1 MAHKF
6 WSYNKKLALKSNFY
20 DFWKQENLLGSAI
33 EMIQDNTFLLQK
45 KEIVIFKT
53 KSDEKVISI
62 LFLFFILSHLF

>member
-1 MAHKF
+1 
-6 WSYNKKLALKSNFY
+6 
-20 DFWKQENLLGSAI
+20 
-33 EMIQDNTFLLQK
+33 LQK